1 MDVRIPV
8 GIRVV
13 GGVRIRCGAWVFF
26 LYLAVML
33 HAHVQWTIVVPPRE
47 DEGEDINPC

>member
-1 MDVRIPV
+1 
-8 GIRVV
+8 
-13 GGVRIRCGAWVFF
+13 
-26 LYLAVML
+26 ML